1 MIIYCAGPIK
11 GDITYQEKYREII
24 SIVESLGHTA
34 LSEFSSKMP
43 SMIPLSD
50 KQIYTRDIKWLDGSK
65 LVIAEISGPSL
76 GVGFEIAYAL
86 FERKIPVLALY
97 NEQVP
102 KLSSMMTGCSN
113 PKLSVKKYFSS
124 DDLTKIIRNFI
135 MNNESN

>member
-43 SMIPLSD
+43 SMILLND

-65 LVIAEISGPSL
+65 NYKHS
-76 GVGFEIAYAL
+76 FW
-86 FERKIPVLALY
+86 RRR
-97 NEQVP
+97 
-102 KLSSMMTGCSN
+102 
-113 PKLSVKKYFSS
+113 
-124 DDLTKIIRNFI
+124 DDTVAVYL
-135 MNNESN
+135 